1 MKKINF
7 FKLVSL
13 LVVVVFVAACND
25 NYPESHS
32 VDTLIALDKKDVT
45 LHAGE
50 SVNLSAKINFQKD
63 GKNVVTTIE
72 KKVNWESSNSD
83 VATIDANGKVT
94 AVKGGTAIITA
105 ECQGTKETCAISVKD
120 IFVAGS
126 LELSDSEKLAVIW
139 QKCDTGAFIKYKV
152 SDAEFAAMVVNE
164 QGIYY
169 AGTEGNVAKVWKDGA
184 EQYELGENNKITSM
198 CIDGGDVYVIGY
210 NTISEDN
217 IVARLWKNGEEIG
230 LDLTGNV
237 SYAYDVAIEKGVVY
251 VVGSQFREETGAGK
265 MHDAMLWTDTIE
277 TAGKTSMS
285 LPFPD
290 RLTTNKHAQA
300 RTICINN
307 GVVYVGGSA
316 GYDSEGKPYIW
327 KNGEEDVVVEK
338 FNLANEKEKTF
349 VKNLKFVNNELY
361 AFYDTKLLMG
371 NKKSEDAKDYMIQA
385 QGSGYADV
393 AVSEGSVFVVG
404 QGYPQYANGKTNEC
418 DSSYDGTAFATILL
432 KDNGLVDF
440 LPRSMRAKGG
450 EEKTKYPKSN
460 AVAIG
465 IR

>member
-1 MKKINF
+1 MKKTNF

-13 LVVVVFVAACND
+13 LVVVVFVSACKD
-25 NYPESHS
+25 NYPESHK
-32 VDTLIALDKKDVT
+32 VTTLIALDKQNVT

-50 SVNLSAKINFQKD
+50 STNISAKVNFQED

-72 KKVNWESSNSD
+72 KKINWATSD
-83 VATIDANGKVT
+83 TLVAKIDANGVVT
-94 AVKGGTAIITA
+94 AVAGGTAIITA
-105 ECQGTKETCAISVKD
+105 ECQGTEETCAVLVKD

-126 LELSDSEKLAVIW
+126 FQRSESETSAVIW
-139 QKCDTGAFIKYKV
+139 QKCDTGAFIKYELPN
-152 SDAEFAAMVVNE
+152 AEFAAMVVNE

-184 EQYELGENNKITSM
+184 ELYELGENNKITSM
-198 CIDGGDVYVIGY
+198 CIDGGDVYVTGY

-217 IVARLWKNGEEIG
+217 IVARLWKNEEKIG
-230 LDLTGNV
+230 LDPTGNV

-265 MHDAMLWTDTIE
+265 MHDAMLW
-277 TAGKTSMS
+277 AGNTSMS

-316 GYDSEGKPYIW
+316 GYDGEGKPYIW

-338 FNLANEKEKTF
+338 FETETKTF

-361 AFYDTKLLMG
+361 VFHGTKLLMG

-404 QGYPQYANGKTNEC
+404 QGYPQYANGKANEIE
-418 DSSYDGTAFATILL
+418 SGYSEKALTAILL
-432 KDNGLVDF
+432 RDNMQMDF
-440 LPRSMRAKGG
+440 LPRSMRAAAKGEG
-450 EEKTKYPKSN
+450 ESEEPEYPKSN